1 MAVQYKE
8 FADISDSIG
17 LLISILMCYPSIC
30 SVRYLPDDYA
40 MRFTVLLKKPLTD
53 GEFEVFTKKMR
64 LGIEVLGQLNRSP
77 VEKCDMHK
85 AVYSE
90 TTVLEIDCSMNDLTR
105 EMIAL
110 INEILLSEFNESI
123 LIENKEVMYE
133 EDMQFQEMIIDNML
147 ESVRSSAPHKS
158 LIGYRDEG
166 KVMVFNK

>member
-1 MAVQYKE
+1 MAVQYKD

-17 LLISILMCYPSIC
+17 LLISILLCYPSIC
-30 SVRYLPDDYA
+30 SVKYLTDDYA
-40 MRFTVLLKKPLTD
+40 MRFTVLIKKPLGD
-53 GEFEVFTKKMR
+53 AEFEAMAEKLR
-64 LGIEVLGQLNRSP
+64 LGIEVLGQLNRRP
-77 VEKCDMHK
+77 VEKCDLHK
-85 AVYSE
+85 AVYND

-110 INEILLSEFNESI
+110 INEIILSEFSDTV

-133 EDMQFQEMIIDNML
+133 EDIQFQEMIIDNML

-158 LIGYRDEG
+158 LIGFREEG